1 MYQILREE
9 DEMMSS
15 LLGGGF
21 DAPCTP
27 SMSRG
32 EEDSVDESKMRD
44 PTVVDAGNSGGNDP
58 HGDASRAN
66 VTRDV
71 SDIQRSGD
79 DDVHNWNLEI
89 LNHVLVDI
97 LDKERVDANVTDD
110 FTVFVITNRID
121 DVRYILTMLEE

>member
-1 MYQILREE
+1 MHRILCEE

-21 DAPCTP
+21 DALRTS

-32 EEDSVDESKMRD
+32 DEESIDESKMPD
-44 PTVVDAGNSGGNDP
+44 TNVIDAGNGGGNDP
-58 HGDASRAN
+58 HGDASRADI
-66 VTRDV
+66 TRDV
-71 SDIQRSGD
+71 WDVQHGGD
-79 DDVHNWNLEI
+79 DDTQDWSMEI

-97 LDKERVDANVTDD
+97 LDKERVDANATDE

-121 DVRYILTMLEE
+121 DV